1 MISQKRTAPEQACR
15 QATTDLLRCS
25 ILIRENDALLVISL
39 FLIPTEG
46 QEYMLARILGSSRFL
61 IMLAVLGS
69 YLAAAILLIYGGFLT
84 IYILIETL
92 RHHQITTGNGRL
104 LALECIELID
114 IFLLGTAF
122 YIVSIGLYELFINPR
137 IVTVP
142 WLHVSSLDDLKARLL
157 GVFIVVMSVF
167 FLEQLINWNGQR
179 DILALG
185 IAEAL
190 IIAVLTLTIKVHTSL
205 SSTSEQT
212 LHEQQGGDL

>member
-1 MISQKRTAPEQACR
+1 
-15 QATTDLLRCS
+15 
-25 ILIRENDALLVISL
+25 
-39 FLIPTEG
+39 
-46 QEYMLARILGSSRFL
+46 MLARILGSSRFL